1 MIRKLLK
8 LDPRWYVAIAIILQ
22 MLLAWRGQ
30 GAVVLRHTLSIC
42 LIACGLDF
50 VMIFLAKRRAIFPL
64 SALVSGLI
72 ISSLLGPGRLFY
84 LAPIIAVFSKYLIR
98 LKNRHIFNP
107 AGFGLWAVNV
117 FWGLPLIWWFDL
129 SWPITVIFGLF
140 AVYRVKKLSV
150 VVSFISAAFALSIIY
165 SAIKHQPL
173 MSNSG
178 MINLFFVF
186 FMLIEP
192 KTSPAYLKGKLIYGS
207 VVALFALLAMGFLVR
222 YDFLVTALISGNII
236 NALILRKAGCSA

>member
-1 MIRKLLK
+1 MIKRLLR

-22 MLLAWRGQ
+22 MLLAWRLQ
-30 GAVVLRHTLSIC
+30 GPVVLNHTLSIC
-42 LIACGLDF
+42 LIACVLDF
-50 VMIFLAKRRAIFPL
+50 IMIFLTKRSPAFPL

-72 ISSLLGPGRLFY
+72 ISALLGPGRLFY
-84 LAPIIAVFSKYLIR
+84 LAPVIAVFSKYLIR

-107 AGFGLWAVNV
+107 AGLGLWTVNV

-129 SWPITVIFGLF
+129 NWRITLIFGLF
-140 AVYRVKKLSV
+140 AVYRVKKLGV
-150 VVSFISAAFALSIIY
+150 VFSFVSAAFVLSIIY

-173 MSNSG
+173 MSNLG
-178 MINLFFVF
+178 MIKLFFVF

-207 VVALFALLAMGFLVR
+207 STALFALLAMAFLIR
-222 YDFLVTALISGNII
+222 NDFLVTALIAGNAI
-236 NALILRKAGCSA
+236 NGLFLRK

>member
-1 MIRKLLK
+1 MIRRLLK
-8 LDPRWYVAIAIILQ
+8 LDPRWYVAVAIILQ
-22 MLLAWRGQ
+22 MLLACAHGH
-30 GAVVLRHTLSIC
+30 GIVVLKHTVSIC

-50 VMIFLAKRRAIFPL
+50 VMILLTKRRAAFPL

-72 ISSLLGPGRLFY
+72 ISALLAPGRLFY
-84 LAPIIAVFSKYLIR
+84 LAPVIAVFSKYLIR

-129 SWPITVIFGLF
+129 SWLITVVFGLF
-140 AVYRVKKLSV
+140 AVYRIKKLSL
-150 VVSFISAAFALSIIY
+150 VVSFISAAFTLSIIY

-207 VVALFALLAMGFLVR
+207 AVALFAALAMGFLVR
-222 YDFLVTALISGNII
+222 YDFLVTALISGNLI
-236 NALILRKAGCSA
+236 NGLFLRKEG